1 MFTHGEGI
9 IMMKKQTLRKK
20 SIPTLASILMLSLF
34 LFGCGNS
41 VANKQTTATTNDKKE
56 AAPTETKAP
65 EEQKSTAPVT
75 LTFYVGGGT
84 LTDTEFDLFFVQ
96 PTKEKFPHITLEK
109 VVPAE
114 GVKPAEVLLSS
125 DPPDIIYLTSGS
137 FYSFQEL
144 EALAD
149 LTPLAE
155 KYGLDTK
162 RIKPYLLQSIYNF
175 SKHGELFTLPFSSNV
190 AALFYNKD
198 IFDKFHVPYPSDE
211 QVTWDE
217 ILATAQQLTRKDDG
231 VQYIGI
237 DVNNGPATLQGSY
250 GIFALDPITG
260 EPNLQTPQWRNVFDT
275 FEKSVKF
282 PGFIQGDQYQYD
294 RNSFVIDQN
303 LAIRPTLLANLIGT
317 LEELRA
323 EGKPLNWDIAPI
335 PNFAD
340 NLGHGKV
347 ANVHSVSISTLSKHK
362 DEAFEV
368 LANILSDEVQ
378 RKVSRNGRVPSI
390 DNPELDKEFG
400 ADIEVLKGIKTENIF
415 KTDTPILTQHR
426 WENDIAKHVTQAFA
440 DIALLGTDVNTAIR
454 TAEENIRKDIETLK
468 VTKPQ

>member
-1 MFTHGEGI
+1 
-9 IMMKKQTLRKK
+9 MKKQTMRNK

-34 LFGCGNS
+34 LFGC
-41 VANKQTTATTNDKKE
+41 ANNATNNQLPTNTEGKKETTTTETAT
-56 AAPTETKAP
+56 P
-65 EEQKSTAPVT
+65 EKQQSLDPVT

-109 VVPAE
+109 IVPAE
-114 GVKPAEVLLSS
+114 GVTPAEVLLSN
-125 DPPDIIYLTSGS
+125 DPPDIIYQTSGS
-137 FYSFQEL
+137 YYAFQEL

-155 KYGLDTK
+155 KYAFDTN
-162 RIKPYLLQSIYNF
+162 RIKPYLLESVYNF
-175 SKHGELFTLPFSSNV
+175 AKDGELFTLPFSSNL

-217 ILATAQQLTRKDDG
+217 ILATAQQLTRNEDG

-237 DVNNGPATLQGSY
+237 DLNNGPATLQGSY
-250 GIFALDPITG
+250 GVSTLDPESG
-260 EPNLQTPQWRNVFDT
+260 EPILQSEQWRKIFETV
-275 FEKSVKF
+275 EKSVKF
-282 PGFIQGDQYQYD
+282 PGYVQGEKYQYD

-303 LAIRPTLLANLIGT
+303 LAMRPTLLANLIGT

-323 EGKPLNWDIAPI
+323 EGKPLNWGLAPI
-335 PNFAD
+335 PNFED
-340 NLGHGKV
+340 NLGQGKV
-347 ANVHSVSISTLSKHK
+347 ANVHSVSISSVSKHQ
-362 DEAFEV
+362 DEAFQV

-378 RKVSRNGRVPSI
+378 RKVSRNGRVPAI

-400 ADIEVLKGIKTENIF
+400 ADIEVLKGIKIENIF
-415 KTDTPILTQHR
+415 KTETPVLAQHR
-426 WENDIAKHVTQAFA
+426 WENDVSVHVTQAFT
-440 DIALLGTDVNTAIR
+440 DIALNGIDVNTAIR
-454 TAEENIRKDIETLK
+454 TAEDNIRKDLETLK
-468 VTKPQ
+468 VTKPE